1 MARKKVKPIGKVDPH
16 PTEGFLK
23 DVNLS
28 PKITTLIE
36 AAHEALVWIESKTQG
51 HVIDCKDSL
60 RLALYGTLRGERPD
74 MKVASNAR
82 G

>member
-1 MARKKVKPIGKVDPH
+1 MAKKKVAPIGKVDPN
-16 PTEGFLK
+16 PKDGFLK

-28 PKITTLIE
+28 PKITTLID
-36 AAHEALVWIESKTQG
+36 AAHEALLWIESKTKG

-60 RLALYGTLRGERPD
+60 RIALYGTLRGERPS
-74 MKVASNAR
+74 MKVETNAR